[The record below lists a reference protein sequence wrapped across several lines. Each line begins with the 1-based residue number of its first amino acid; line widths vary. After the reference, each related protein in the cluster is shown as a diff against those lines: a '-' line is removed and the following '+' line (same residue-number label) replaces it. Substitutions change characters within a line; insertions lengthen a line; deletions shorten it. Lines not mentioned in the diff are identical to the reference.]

1 MSSNTNISKLSFAGL
16 LITLGIVYGDIG
28 TSPLYVM
35 GAVVSGVKISEML
48 AIGSVSCVIWTL
60 TLTTTVKYIFITLRA
75 DNKGEGGIFS
85 LFSLV
90 KRQRKWLIIIAII
103 GGAMMMAD
111 GIITPSIT
119 VSSAIDALKIYNS
132 EIPTIPIVIVILAIL
147 FFVQQFGTDFIGRF
161 FGPVMLVWF
170 TMIGVLGF
178 IQVIEFPII
187 LKAFNPYYAFEV
199 LKDNPKGLAL
209 LGAIFL
215 CTTGAEALYSDL
227 GHCGRRNI
235 QISWIYVKA
244 CLIFNYLGQG
254 SFLLNHI
261 NQNFNQ
267 SVFYALMPQW
277 FLPIGIIIATSASI
291 VASQALISG
300 SFTLVS
306 EGISL
311 NLFPKLTVQYPSN
324 IKGQLYIPL
333 INTLFFF
340 GCVAVVLF
348 FQDPLAMEA
357 AYGLAITF
365 TMLMTTILL
374 FYYMNLKKIHP
385 AFKYG
390 ITGLFATIELVFLIA
405 NISKIWHGG
414 YVTLIIAGIII
425 FLNYIWI
432 RAYNIKSKHTQYVKL
447 LHYNEQLVS
456 LSKDLTY
463 PKFATHLV
471 YLTKSNIE
479 DEVEKSILYSI
490 LQKQP
495 KRADCYWL
503 INVQVVEDPFRMD
516 YHVNSLI
523 KDDFIRVTFYLGFR
537 VQQRISV
544 FLRQVVTDMLQ
555 KGELKYTEKYHFM
568 KESNG
573 VGDFQF
579 IYLEDVL
586 SYESEENILE
596 KFILNAQIA
605 IKKWTANPEKWF
617 GLDTSVVHA
626 EKVPLIIR
634 PISGVTLNR
643 LDKPFI
649 EEH

>member
-1 MSSNTNISKLSFAGL
+1 
-16 LITLGIVYGDIG
+16 
-28 TSPLYVM
+28 
-35 GAVVSGVKISEML
+35 
-48 AIGSVSCVIWTL
+48 
-60 TLTTTVKYIFITLRA
+60 
-75 DNKGEGGIFS
+75 
-85 LFSLV
+85 
-90 KRQRKWLIIIAII
+90 
-103 GGAMMMAD
+103 
-111 GIITPSIT
+111 
-119 VSSAIDALKIYNS
+119 
-132 EIPTIPIVIVILAIL
+132 
-147 FFVQQFGTDFIGRF
+147 
-161 FGPVMLVWF
+161 VWF

-261 NQNFNQ
+261 NQDFNQ

>member
-1 MSSNTNISKLSFAGL
+1 MSSNANISKLSFAGL

-261 NQNFNQ
+261 NQDFNQ

-405 NISKIWHGG
+405 NISKIWHG
-414 YVTLIIAGIII
+414 
-425 FLNYIWI
+425 FL
-432 RAYNIKSKHTQYVKL
+432 S
-447 LHYNEQLVS
+447 
-456 LSKDLTY
+456 
-463 PKFATHLV
+463 
-471 YLTKSNIE
+471 
-479 DEVEKSILYSI
+479 
-490 LQKQP
+490 
-495 KRADCYWL
+495 
-503 INVQVVEDPFRMD
+503 
-516 YHVNSLI
+516 
-523 KDDFIRVTFYLGFR
+523 VTFFP
-537 VQQRISV
+537 
-544 FLRQVVTDMLQ
+544 F
-555 KGELKYTEKYHFM
+555 H
-568 KESNG
+568 
-573 VGDFQF
+573 
-579 IYLEDVL
+579 
-586 SYESEENILE
+586 IL
-596 KFILNAQIA
+596 
-605 IKKWTANPEKWF
+605 
-617 GLDTSVVHA
+617 
-626 EKVPLIIR
+626 
-634 PISGVTLNR
+634 
-643 LDKPFI
+643 
-649 EEH
+649 

>member
-1 MSSNTNISKLSFAGL
+1 MSKDNRRIDKLSFAGL

-35 GAVVSGVKISEML
+35 GAVASGVPVSELL
-48 AIGSVSCVIWTL
+48 AVGAVSCVIWTL
-60 TLTTTVKYIFITLRA
+60 TLTTTVKYILITLRA
-75 DNKGEGGIFS
+75 DNNGEGGIFS

-90 KRQRKWLIIIAII
+90 KRQRKWLVVIAII

-119 VSSAIDALKIYNS
+119 VSSAIDALKIYNDK
-132 EIPTIPIVIVILAIL
+132 IPTIPIVIGILAIL
-147 FFVQQFGTDFIGRF
+147 FFVQHFGTDFIGRS

-170 TMIGVLGF
+170 SMIGILGI
-178 IQVIEFPII
+178 IQVVDFPII

-199 LKDNPKGLAL
+199 LKDNAKGLGL

-244 CLIFNYLGQG
+244 CLILNYLGQG
-254 SFLLNHI
+254 AYLLHHVGEK
-261 NQNFNQ
+261 FDQ
-267 SVFYALMPQW
+267 SVFYALMPSW
-277 FLPIGIIIATSASI
+277 FLPAGIIIATMASI

-311 NLFPKLTVQYPSN
+311 NIFPKLTVQYPSN

-348 FQDPLAMEA
+348 FKDPLQMEA

-374 FYYMNLKKIHP
+374 YFYMNLKKVNP
-385 AFKYG
+385 VFKYSV
-390 ITGLFATIELVFLIA
+390 TGLFVFIELTFMIA
-405 NISKIWHGG
+405 NLSKIWNGG
-414 YVTLIIAGIII
+414 YITLLIAGFIIA
-425 FLNYIWI
+425 LNYIWV
-432 RAYNIKSKHTQYVKL
+432 RANGIKSRHTQYVKL
-447 LHYNEQLVS
+447 QHYNDQLLS

-471 YLTKSNIE
+471 YLTKSTVE

-503 INVQVVEDPFRMD
+503 INVQVDEEPFRMD
-516 YHVNSLI
+516 YHVNNLI

-544 FLRQVVTDMLQ
+544 FLRYVVTDMLQ
-555 KGELKYTEKYHFM
+555 KGELKFTEKYHFM

-586 SYESEENILE
+586 SYESEEKFME
-596 KFILNAQIA
+596 KFFLNAQIA
-605 IKKWTANPEKWF
+605 IKKWTASPEKWF

-634 PISGVTLNR
+634 PITGISLKRLNS
-643 LDKPFI
+643 PTN
-649 EEH
+649 

>member
-1 MSSNTNISKLSFAGL
+1 MSSDRSRIDKLSFAGL

-35 GAVVSGVKISEML
+35 GAVAHGIPVSELL
-48 AIGSVSCVIWTL
+48 AVGAVSCVIWTL
-60 TLTTTVKYIFITLRA
+60 TLTTTVKYILITLRA

-85 LFSLV
+85 LYSLV
-90 KRQRKWLIIIAII
+90 KRQRSWLIVIAII

-119 VSSAIDALKIYNS
+119 VSSAIDALSSYSDK
-132 EIPTIPIVIVILAIL
+132 IPTIPIVIGILAIL
-147 FFVQQFGTDFIGRF
+147 FFLQQFGTDFLGKS
-161 FGPVMLVWF
+161 FGPVMLIWF
-170 TMIGVLGF
+170 SVIGILGLF
-178 IQVIEFPII
+178 QIIEFPMI

-199 LKDNPKGLAL
+199 LRENPKGLGL

-235 QISWIYVKA
+235 QVSWIYVKT
-244 CLIFNYLGQG
+244 CLILNYLGQG
-254 SFLLNHI
+254 AYLLHHVGEH
-261 NQNFNQ
+261 FDQ
-267 SVFYALMPQW
+267 SVFYALMPSW
-277 FLPIGIIIATSASI
+277 FLPFGIIIATMASI

-311 NLFPKLTVQYPSN
+311 NIFPKLTVQYPSN

-333 INTLFFF
+333 INILFFI

-348 FQDPLAMEA
+348 FQDPLKMEA

-374 FYYMNLKKIHP
+374 YYYMNLKKVNP
-385 AFKYG
+385 VFKYT
-390 ITGLFATIELVFLIA
+390 ITGLFVFIEITFMIA
-405 NISKIWHGG
+405 NFSKIWNGG
-414 YVTLIIAGIII
+414 YITLLIAGIII
-425 FLNYIWI
+425 SLNYIWVRANAI
-432 RAYNIKSKHTQYVKL
+432 RSRHTQYVKL
-447 LHYNEQLVS
+447 QHYNDQLLS
-456 LSKDLTY
+456 LSKDMTY

-471 YLTKSNIE
+471 YLTKSKVE

-516 YHVNSLI
+516 YHVNNLI

-544 FLRQVVTDMLQ
+544 FLRYVVTDMLQ
-555 KGELKYTEKYHFM
+555 KGELKFTEKYHFM

-586 SYESEENILE
+586 SYESEENIME
-596 KFILNAQIA
+596 KFFLNAQIA
-605 IKKWTANPEKWF
+605 VKKWTASPEKWF
-617 GLDTSVVHA
+617 GLDTSVVHV

-634 PISGVTLNR
+634 PVSGISLKR
-643 LDKPFI
+643 LPGPFSQG
-649 EEH
+649 

>member
-1 MSSNTNISKLSFAGL
+1 
-16 LITLGIVYGDIG
+16 
-28 TSPLYVM
+28 
-35 GAVVSGVKISEML
+35 
-48 AIGSVSCVIWTL
+48 
-60 TLTTTVKYIFITLRA
+60 
-75 DNKGEGGIFS
+75 
-85 LFSLV
+85 
-90 KRQRKWLIIIAII
+90 
-103 GGAMMMAD
+103 
-111 GIITPSIT
+111 
-119 VSSAIDALKIYNS
+119 
-132 EIPTIPIVIVILAIL
+132 
-147 FFVQQFGTDFIGRF
+147 
-161 FGPVMLVWF
+161 
-170 TMIGVLGF
+170 
-178 IQVIEFPII
+178 
-187 LKAFNPYYAFEV
+187 
-199 LKDNPKGLAL
+199 
-209 LGAIFL
+209 
-215 CTTGAEALYSDL
+215 
-227 GHCGRRNI
+227 
-235 QISWIYVKA
+235 
-244 CLIFNYLGQG
+244 
-254 SFLLNHI
+254 
-261 NQNFNQ
+261 
-267 SVFYALMPQW
+267 
-277 FLPIGIIIATSASI
+277 
-291 VASQALISG
+291 
-300 SFTLVS
+300 
-306 EGISL
+306 
-311 NLFPKLTVQYPSN
+311 
-324 IKGQLYIPL
+324 
-333 INTLFFF
+333 
-340 GCVAVVLF
+340 
-348 FQDPLAMEA
+348 
-357 AYGLAITF
+357 
-365 TMLMTTILL
+365 MTTILL